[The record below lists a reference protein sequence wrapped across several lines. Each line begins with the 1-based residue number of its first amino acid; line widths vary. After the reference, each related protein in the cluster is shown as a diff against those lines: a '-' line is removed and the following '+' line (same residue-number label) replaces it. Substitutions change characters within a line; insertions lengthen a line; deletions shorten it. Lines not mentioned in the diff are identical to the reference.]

1 MAQGVTSSRA
11 AGEPARPPAENAIR
25 SAIGNCLSSRGC
37 QVAGVVL
44 AFLLVASVHRQ
55 NDGLWFQGDSSRHA
69 MNGLFWWDLL
79 TTLPRDPV
87 EFAVRY
93 YARYPA
99 INPATYPPLFYFVEG
114 LTFAAFGPSPQVA
127 KFIVLLFG
135 VVAGMYT
142 MAWARRWIGPVAG
155 WTGAFL
161 AFVPGIVLWTN
172 SVMLNI
178 PAAALGLA
186 VLYHFRRWSETAGVA
201 QLVLTLVL
209 AAAVVL
215 TYYQGGIVLCICA
228 GWAVPRWR
236 EFRVDRRALWVAA
249 GALCAIAPVAI
260 AIALAPVQTTRHLPT
275 LALLTRSSTWTFYWT
290 TLPDVTGRPALVAGV
305 AGLIAGVFT
314 VRWRTDAAYLAIW
327 ITASI
332 VGLSLLPA
340 KDPRYVLLAAPAFV
354 LAAAIGLAAA
364 VPHLRARHPEWQA
377 AALAAGLAAGFW
389 SAARVQV
396 PQVSGFR
403 EIATYLQEQAP
414 SDAVLYDGPYGGL
427 FVFYVRALDPHF
439 ERRVALG
446 SKLLYQDGPGS
457 TFTPVQRSNV
467 ASTQDVVNLLRT
479 RTGCRWVAIEVTR
492 NPGSVGR
499 RLLRQAVARPEF
511 ELVRSFPITGA
522 GERRVDLYRIVSAVD
537 PVTTVDLGFPSF
549 TNRSFHNVDPITR

>member
-1 MAQGVTSSRA
+1 MRDAIGMCVRSRA
-11 AGEPARPPAENAIR
+11 
-25 SAIGNCLSSRGC
+25 C
-37 QVAGVVL
+37 QVAVVAL
-44 AFLLVASVHRQ
+44 AFLTIAALHRQ
-55 NDGLWFQGDSSRHA
+55 NDGLWFQGDSPRHA

-135 VVAGMYT
+135 VMAGVYT

-155 WTGAFL
+155 WAGPFL
-161 AFVPGIVLWTN
+161 AFMPGIVLWTN

-186 VLYHFRRWSETAGVA
+186 VLYHFRRWSETARVT
-201 QLVLTLVL
+201 QLVLTLL
-209 AAAVVL
+209 FAAAVVL

-228 GWAVPRWR
+228 GWAALRWR
-236 EFRVDRRALWVAA
+236 EFRLNRRALWIAA

-260 AIALAPVQTTRHLPT
+260 AITLAPVQTARHLPT
-275 LALLTRSSTWTFYWT
+275 LALLTKSSTWTFYWT

-305 AGLIAGVFT
+305 AGLIAGFFT
-314 VRWRTDAAYLAIW
+314 ARWRTDAAYLAIW
-327 ITASI
+327 ITALI

-354 LAAAIGLAAA
+354 LAAAIGLAVA
-364 VPHLRARHPEWQA
+364 VPHLGARRPEWQA

-414 SDAVLYDGPYGGL
+414 RDAVLYDGQYDGL
-427 FVFYVRALDPHF
+427 FGFYVRASDPHF

-446 SKLLYQDGPGS
+446 SKLLYQDGPAS
-457 TFTPVQRSNV
+457 TFTPVQKSNV

-479 RTGCRWVAIEVTR
+479 RSGCRWVAIEVTR
-492 NPGSVGR
+492 NPGSIGR
-499 RLLRQAVARPEF
+499 RLLREAVARPEF

-522 GERRVDLYRIVSAVD
+522 GERRVDLYRSVIAVD
-537 PVTTVDLGFPSF
+537 PVAAVDLGFPSF
-549 TNRSFHNVDPITR
+549 TNREFLHIVPITR

>member
-1 MAQGVTSSRA
+1 MRDAIGMCVRSRA
-11 AGEPARPPAENAIR
+11 
-25 SAIGNCLSSRGC
+25 C
-37 QVAGVVL
+37 QVAVVAL
-44 AFLLVASVHRQ
+44 AFLTIAALHRQ
-55 NDGLWFQGDSSRHA
+55 NDGLWFQGDSPRHA

-135 VVAGMYT
+135 VMAGVYT

-155 WTGAFL
+155 WAGPFL
-161 AFVPGIVLWTN
+161 AFMPGIVLWTN

-186 VLYHFRRWSETAGVA
+186 VLYHFRRWSETARVT
-201 QLVLTLVL
+201 QLVLTLL
-209 AAAVVL
+209 FAAAVVL

-228 GWAVPRWR
+228 GWAALRWR
-236 EFRVDRRALWVAA
+236 EFRLNRRALWIAA

-260 AIALAPVQTTRHLPT
+260 AITLAPVQTARHLPT
-275 LALLTRSSTWTFYWT
+275 LALLTKSSTWTFYWT

-305 AGLIAGVFT
+305 AGLIAGFFT
-314 VRWRTDAAYLAIW
+314 ARWRTDAAYLAIW
-327 ITASI
+327 ITALI

-354 LAAAIGLAAA
+354 LAAAIGLAVA
-364 VPHLRARHPEWQA
+364 VPHLGARRPEWQA

-414 SDAVLYDGPYGGL
+414 RDAVLYDGQYDGL
-427 FVFYVRALDPHF
+427 FGFYVRASDPHF

-446 SKLLYQDGPGS
+446 SKLLYQDGPAS
-457 TFTPVQRSNV
+457 TFTPVQKSNV

-479 RTGCRWVAIEVTR
+479 RSGCRWVAIEVTR
-492 NPGSVGR
+492 NPGSIGR
-499 RLLRQAVARPEF
+499 RLLREAVARPEF

-522 GERRVDLYRIVSAVD
+522 GERRVDLYRSVIAVD
-537 PVTTVDLGFPSF
+537 PIAAVDLGFPSF
-549 TNRSFHNVDPITR
+549 TNREFLHIVPITR

>member
-1 MAQGVTSSRA
+1 MTKTRGPAMRDAIGMCVRSRA
-11 AGEPARPPAENAIR
+11 
-25 SAIGNCLSSRGC
+25 C
-37 QVAGVVL
+37 QVAVVAL
-44 AFLLVASVHRQ
+44 AFLTIAALHRQ
-55 NDGLWFQGDSSRHA
+55 NDGLWFQGDSPRHA

-135 VVAGMYT
+135 VMAGVYT

-155 WTGAFL
+155 WAGPFL
-161 AFVPGIVLWTN
+161 AFMPGIVLWTN

-186 VLYHFRRWSETAGVA
+186 VLYHFRRWSETARVT
-201 QLVLTLVL
+201 QLVLTLL
-209 AAAVVL
+209 FAAAVVL

-228 GWAVPRWR
+228 GWAALRWR
-236 EFRVDRRALWVAA
+236 EFRLNRRALWIAA
-249 GALCAIAPVAI
+249 GALCTIAPVAI
-260 AIALAPVQTTRHLPT
+260 AIALAPVQTARHLPT

-305 AGLIAGVFT
+305 AGLIAGFFT
-314 VRWRTDAAYLAIW
+314 ARWRTDAAYLAIW
-327 ITASI
+327 ITALI

-340 KDPRYVLLAAPAFV
+340 KDPRYVLLSAPAFV
-354 LAAAIGLAAA
+354 LAAAIGLAVA
-364 VPHLRARHPEWQA
+364 VPHLGARRPEWQA

-414 SDAVLYDGPYGGL
+414 RDAVLYDGQYDGL
-427 FVFYVRALDPHF
+427 FGFYVRASDPHF

-446 SKLLYQDGPGS
+446 SKLLYQDGPAS
-457 TFTPVQRSNV
+457 TFTPVQKSNV

-479 RTGCRWVAIEVTR
+479 RSGCRWVAIEVTR
-492 NPGSVGR
+492 NPGSIGR
-499 RLLRQAVARPEF
+499 RLLREAVARPEF
-511 ELVRSFPITGA
+511 ELIRSFPITGA
-522 GERRVDLYRIVSAVD
+522 GERRVDLYRSVIAVD
-537 PVTTVDLGFPSF
+537 PVAAVDLGFPSF
-549 TNRSFHNVDPITR
+549 TNREFLHIVPITR

>member
-1 MAQGVTSSRA
+1 
-11 AGEPARPPAENAIR
+11 
-25 SAIGNCLSSRGC
+25 
-37 QVAGVVL
+37 
-44 AFLLVASVHRQ
+44 
-55 NDGLWFQGDSSRHA
+55 

-135 VVAGMYT
+135 VMAGVYT

-155 WTGAFL
+155 WAGPFL
-161 AFVPGIVLWTN
+161 AFMPGIVLWTN

-186 VLYHFRRWSETAGVA
+186 VLYHFRRWSETARVT
-201 QLVLTLVL
+201 QLVLTLL
-209 AAAVVL
+209 FAAAVVL

-228 GWAVPRWR
+228 GWAALRWR
-236 EFRVDRRALWVAA
+236 EFRLNRRALWIAA

-260 AIALAPVQTTRHLPT
+260 AITLAPVQTARHLPT
-275 LALLTRSSTWTFYWT
+275 LALLTKSSTWTFYWT

-305 AGLIAGVFT
+305 AGLIAGFFT
-314 VRWRTDAAYLAIW
+314 ARWRTDAAYLAIW
-327 ITASI
+327 ITALI

-354 LAAAIGLAAA
+354 LAAAIGLAVA
-364 VPHLRARHPEWQA
+364 VPHLGARRPEWQA

-414 SDAVLYDGPYGGL
+414 RDAVLYDGQYDGL
-427 FVFYVRALDPHF
+427 FGFYVRASDPHF

-446 SKLLYQDGPGS
+446 SKLLYQDGPAS
-457 TFTPVQRSNV
+457 TFTPVQKSNV

-479 RTGCRWVAIEVTR
+479 RSGCRWVAIEVTR
-492 NPGSVGR
+492 NPGSIGR
-499 RLLRQAVARPEF
+499 RLLREAVARPEF

-522 GERRVDLYRIVSAVD
+522 GERRVDLYRSVIAVD
-537 PVTTVDLGFPSF
+537 PIAAVDLGFPSF
-549 TNRSFHNVDPITR
+549 TNREFLHIVPITR

>member
-1 MAQGVTSSRA
+1 MRDAIGMCVRSRA
-11 AGEPARPPAENAIR
+11 
-25 SAIGNCLSSRGC
+25 C
-37 QVAGVVL
+37 QVAVVAL
-44 AFLLVASVHRQ
+44 AFLTIAALHRQ
-55 NDGLWFQGDSSRHA
+55 NDGLWFQGDSPRHA

-135 VVAGMYT
+135 VMAGVYT

-155 WTGAFL
+155 WAGPFL
-161 AFVPGIVLWTN
+161 AFMPGIVLWTN

-186 VLYHFRRWSETAGVA
+186 VLYHFRRWSETARVT
-201 QLVLTLVL
+201 QLVLTLL
-209 AAAVVL
+209 FAAAVVL

-228 GWAVPRWR
+228 GWAALRWR
-236 EFRVDRRALWVAA
+236 EFRLNRRALWIAA

-260 AIALAPVQTTRHLPT
+260 AITLAPVQTARHLPT
-275 LALLTRSSTWTFYWT
+275 LALLTRSNTWTFYWT

-305 AGLIAGVFT
+305 AGLIAGFFT
-314 VRWRTDAAYLAIW
+314 ARWRTDAAYLAIW
-327 ITASI
+327 ITALI

-354 LAAAIGLAAA
+354 LAAAIGLAVA
-364 VPHLRARHPEWQA
+364 VPHLGARRPEWQA

-414 SDAVLYDGPYGGL
+414 RDAVLYDGQYDGL
-427 FVFYVRALDPHF
+427 FGFYVRASDPHF

-446 SKLLYQDGPGS
+446 SKLLYQDGPAS
-457 TFTPVQRSNV
+457 TFTPVQKSNV

-479 RTGCRWVAIEVTR
+479 RSGCRWVAIEVTR
-492 NPGSVGR
+492 NPGSIGR
-499 RLLRQAVARPEF
+499 RLLREAVARPEF

-522 GERRVDLYRIVSAVD
+522 GERRVDLYRSVIAVD
-537 PVTTVDLGFPSF
+537 PIAAVDLGFPSF
-549 TNRSFHNVDPITR
+549 TNREFLHIVPITR

>member
-1 MAQGVTSSRA
+1 VTKTPAPAIRDAIGMLVRSRVCQA
-11 AGEPARPPAENAIR
+11 AG
-25 SAIGNCLSSRGC
+25 
-37 QVAGVVL
+37 VAL
-44 AFLLVASVHRQ
+44 AFLVIAALHRQ
-55 NDGLWFQGDSSRHA
+55 NDGLWFQGDSPRHA

-87 EFAVRY
+87 EFAVSY

-99 INPATYPPLFYFVEG
+99 ISPATYPPLFYFVEG

-127 KFIVLLFG
+127 KLIVLLFG
-135 VVAGMYT
+135 VMAGVYT

-155 WTGAFL
+155 WAGPFL
-161 AFVPGIVLWTN
+161 AFVPGIVMWTN

-186 VLYHFRRWSETAGVA
+186 VLYHFRRWSETARVT
-201 QLVLTLVL
+201 QLVLTLAF

-215 TYYQGGIVLCICA
+215 TYYQGGIVLCVCA
-228 GWAVPRWR
+228 GWAVLRWR
-236 EFRVDRRALWVAA
+236 AFRVDRRVLWIAA
-249 GALCAIAPVAI
+249 GAVCAIAPVAI
-260 AIALAPVQTTRHLPT
+260 AMALAPVQTARHLPT
-275 LALLTRSSTWTFYWT
+275 LALLTRSSTWTFYWIA
-290 TLPDVTGRPALVAGV
+290 LPDVTGRPALVAGV
-305 AGLIAGVFT
+305 AGLIAGFFT
-314 VRWRTDAAYLAIW
+314 ARWRTDAAYLAIW
-327 ITASI
+327 ITALI

-340 KDPRYVLLAAPAFV
+340 KDPRYVLLAVPAFI

-364 VPHLRARHPEWQA
+364 VPHLRMRRPEWQA

-403 EIATYLQEQAP
+403 EIATYLREQAP
-414 SDAVLYDGPYGGL
+414 REAVLYDGLYDGL
-427 FVFYVRALDPHF
+427 FGFYVRAFDPDF

-446 SKLLYQDGPGS
+446 NKLLYQDGPAS
-457 TFTPVQRSNV
+457 TFMPVQKSNV

-479 RTGCRWVAIEVTR
+479 RSGCRWVAIEVTR
-492 NPGSVGR
+492 SPGSIGR
-499 RLLRQAVARPEF
+499 RLLREAVARPEF

-522 GERRVDLYRIVSAVD
+522 GERRVDLYRIVGAVD
-537 PVTTVDLGFPSF
+537 PIATVDLGFPSF
-549 TNRSFHNVDPITR
+549 TNRTFSGVVPITR

>member
-1 MAQGVTSSRA
+1 MRDAIGMCVRSRA
-11 AGEPARPPAENAIR
+11 
-25 SAIGNCLSSRGC
+25 C
-37 QVAGVVL
+37 QVAVVAL
-44 AFLLVASVHRQ
+44 AFLTIAALHRQ
-55 NDGLWFQGDSSRHA
+55 NDGLWFQGDSPRHA

-135 VVAGMYT
+135 VMAGVYT

-155 WTGAFL
+155 WAGPFL
-161 AFVPGIVLWTN
+161 AFMPGIVLWTN

-186 VLYHFRRWSETAGVA
+186 VLYHFRRWSETARVT
-201 QLVLTLVL
+201 QLVLTLL
-209 AAAVVL
+209 FAAAVVL

-228 GWAVPRWR
+228 GWAALRWR
-236 EFRVDRRALWVAA
+236 EFRLNRRALWIAA

-260 AIALAPVQTTRHLPT
+260 AITLAPVQTARHLPT

-305 AGLIAGVFT
+305 AGLIAGFFT
-314 VRWRTDAAYLAIW
+314 ARWRTDAAYLAIW
-327 ITASI
+327 ITALI

-354 LAAAIGLAAA
+354 LAAAIGLAVA
-364 VPHLRARHPEWQA
+364 VPHLGARRPEWQA

-414 SDAVLYDGPYGGL
+414 RDAVLYDGQYDGL
-427 FVFYVRALDPHF
+427 FGFYVRASDPHF

-446 SKLLYQDGPGS
+446 SKLLYQDGPAS
-457 TFTPVQRSNV
+457 TFTPVQKSNV

-479 RTGCRWVAIEVTR
+479 RSGCRWVAIEVTR
-492 NPGSVGR
+492 NPGSIGR
-499 RLLRQAVARPEF
+499 RLLREAVARPEF
-511 ELVRSFPITGA
+511 ELIRSFPITGA
-522 GERRVDLYRIVSAVD
+522 GERRVDLYRSVIAVD
-537 PVTTVDLGFPSF
+537 PVAAVDLGFPSF
-549 TNRSFHNVDPITR
+549 TNREFLHIVPITR

>member
-1 MAQGVTSSRA
+1 MKTRVPVIRDAIGMCVRSRA
-11 AGEPARPPAENAIR
+11 
-25 SAIGNCLSSRGC
+25 C
-37 QVAGVVL
+37 QVAGVAL
-44 AFLLVASVHRQ
+44 AFLMVAALHRQ
-55 NDGLWFQGDSSRHA
+55 NDGLWFQGDSPRHA

-114 LTFAAFGPSPQVA
+114 LTFAAVGPSPQVA

-135 VVAGMYT
+135 VMAGMYT

-155 WTGAFL
+155 WAGPFL
-161 AFVPGIVLWTN
+161 AFMPGIVLWTN

-186 VLYHFRRWSETAGVA
+186 VLYHFRRWSETARVT
-201 QLVLTLVL
+201 QLVLTLVF

-228 GWAVPRWR
+228 GWFVLRWR
-236 EFRVDRRALWVAA
+236 EFRVDRKALWVAA

-260 AIALAPVQTTRHLPT
+260 AIALAPVQTARHLPT
-275 LALLTRSSTWTFYWT
+275 LALLTRSSTWTFYWMA
-290 TLPDVTGRPALVAGV
+290 LPDVTGRPALVAGM
-305 AGLIAGVFT
+305 AGLIAGFFT
-314 VRWRTDAAYLAIW
+314 ARWRTDAAYLAIW
-327 ITASI
+327 ITALI

-340 KDPRYVLLAAPAFV
+340 KDSRYVLLAAPAVV

-364 VPHLRARHPEWQA
+364 VPHLRARRPEWQA
-377 AALAAGLAAGFW
+377 ALLAAGLAAGFW
-389 SAARVQV
+389 SAAHVQV

-403 EIATYLQEQAP
+403 EIATYLQAQAP
-414 SDAVLYDGPYGGL
+414 RDAVLYDGQYDGL
-427 FVFYVRALDPHF
+427 FGFYVRAFDPHF

-446 SKLLYQDGPGS
+446 SKLLYQDGPAS
-457 TFTPVQRSNV
+457 TFTPVQKSNV

-479 RTGCRWVAIEVTR
+479 RSGCRWVAIEVTR
-492 NPGSVGR
+492 NQGSIGR
-499 RLLRQAVARPEF
+499 RLLRQAVAGPAF

-522 GERRVDLYRIVSAVD
+522 GQRRVDLYRIVGAVD
-537 PVTTVDLGFPSF
+537 PVTAVDLSFPSY
-549 TNRSFHNVDPITR
+549 TNRTFSDVVPITR

>member
-1 MAQGVTSSRA
+1 MRDAIGMCVRSRA
-11 AGEPARPPAENAIR
+11 
-25 SAIGNCLSSRGC
+25 C
-37 QVAGVVL
+37 QVAVVAL
-44 AFLLVASVHRQ
+44 AFLTIAALHRQ
-55 NDGLWFQGDSSRHA
+55 NDGLWFQGDSPRHA

-135 VVAGMYT
+135 VMAGVYT

-155 WTGAFL
+155 WAGPFL
-161 AFVPGIVLWTN
+161 AFMPGIVLWTN

-186 VLYHFRRWSETAGVA
+186 VLYHFRRWSETARVT
-201 QLVLTLVL
+201 QLVLTLL
-209 AAAVVL
+209 FAAAVVL

-228 GWAVPRWR
+228 GWAALRWR
-236 EFRVDRRALWVAA
+236 EFRLNRRALWIAA

-260 AIALAPVQTTRHLPT
+260 AITLAPVQTARHLPT
-275 LALLTRSSTWTFYWT
+275 LALLTRSNTWTFYWT

-305 AGLIAGVFT
+305 AGLIAGFFT
-314 VRWRTDAAYLAIW
+314 ARWRTDAAYLAIW
-327 ITASI
+327 ITALI

-354 LAAAIGLAAA
+354 LAAAIGLAVA
-364 VPHLRARHPEWQA
+364 VPHLGARRPEWQA

-414 SDAVLYDGPYGGL
+414 RDAVLYDGQYDGL
-427 FVFYVRALDPHF
+427 FGFYVRASDPHF

-446 SKLLYQDGPGS
+446 SKLLYQDGPAS
-457 TFTPVQRSNV
+457 TFTPVQKSNV

-479 RTGCRWVAIEVTR
+479 RSGCRWVAIEVTR
-492 NPGSVGR
+492 NPGSIGR
-499 RLLRQAVARPEF
+499 RLLREAVARPEF

-522 GERRVDLYRIVSAVD
+522 GERRVDLYRSVIAVD
-537 PVTTVDLGFPSF
+537 PVAAVDLGFPSF
-549 TNRSFHNVDPITR
+549 TNREFLHIVPITR

>member
-1 MAQGVTSSRA
+1 MRDAIGMCVRSRA
-11 AGEPARPPAENAIR
+11 
-25 SAIGNCLSSRGC
+25 C
-37 QVAGVVL
+37 QVAVVAL
-44 AFLLVASVHRQ
+44 AFLTIAALHRQ
-55 NDGLWFQGDSSRHA
+55 NDGLWFQGDSPRHA

-135 VVAGMYT
+135 VMAGVYT

-155 WTGAFL
+155 WAGPFL
-161 AFVPGIVLWTN
+161 AFMPGIVLWTN

-186 VLYHFRRWSETAGVA
+186 VLYHFRRWSETARVT
-201 QLVLTLVL
+201 QLVLTLL
-209 AAAVVL
+209 FAAAVVL

-228 GWAVPRWR
+228 GWAALRWR
-236 EFRVDRRALWVAA
+236 EFRLNRRALWIAA

-260 AIALAPVQTTRHLPT
+260 AIALAPVQTARHLPT

-305 AGLIAGVFT
+305 AGLIAGSFT
-314 VRWRTDAAYLAIW
+314 ARWRTDAAYLAIW
-327 ITASI
+327 ITALI

-340 KDPRYVLLAAPAFV
+340 KDPRYVLLSAPAFV
-354 LAAAIGLAAA
+354 LAAAIGLAVA
-364 VPHLRARHPEWQA
+364 VPHLGARRPEWQA

-414 SDAVLYDGPYGGL
+414 RDAVLYDGPYDGL
-427 FVFYVRALDPHF
+427 FGFYVRASDPHF

-446 SKLLYQDGPGS
+446 SKLLYQDGPAS
-457 TFTPVQRSNV
+457 TFTPVQKSNV

-479 RTGCRWVAIEVTR
+479 RSGCRWVAIEVTR
-492 NPGSVGR
+492 NPGSIGR
-499 RLLRQAVARPEF
+499 RLLREAVARPEF
-511 ELVRSFPITGA
+511 ELIRSFPITGA
-522 GERRVDLYRIVSAVD
+522 GERRVDLYRSVIAVD
-537 PVTTVDLGFPSF
+537 PVAAVDLGFPSF
-549 TNRSFHNVDPITR
+549 TNREFLHIVPITR

>member
-1 MAQGVTSSRA
+1 MRDGIGMCVRSRA
-11 AGEPARPPAENAIR
+11 
-25 SAIGNCLSSRGC
+25 C
-37 QVAGVVL
+37 QVAVVAL
-44 AFLLVASVHRQ
+44 AFLTIAALHRQ
-55 NDGLWFQGDSSRHA
+55 NDGLWFQGDSPRHA

-135 VVAGMYT
+135 VMAGVYT

-155 WTGAFL
+155 WAGPFL
-161 AFVPGIVLWTN
+161 AFMPGIVLWTN

-186 VLYHFRRWSETAGVA
+186 VLYHFRRWSETARVT
-201 QLVLTLVL
+201 QLVLTLL
-209 AAAVVL
+209 FAAAVVL

-228 GWAVPRWR
+228 GWAALRWR
-236 EFRVDRRALWVAA
+236 EFRLNRRALWIAA

-260 AIALAPVQTTRHLPT
+260 AITLAPVQTARHLPT
-275 LALLTRSSTWTFYWT
+275 LALLTRSNTWTFYWT

-305 AGLIAGVFT
+305 AGLIAGFFT
-314 VRWRTDAAYLAIW
+314 ARWRSDAAYLAIW
-327 ITASI
+327 ITALI

-354 LAAAIGLAAA
+354 LAAAIGLAVA
-364 VPHLRARHPEWQA
+364 VPHLAARRPEWQA

-414 SDAVLYDGPYGGL
+414 RDAVLYDGQYDGL
-427 FVFYVRALDPHF
+427 FGFYVRASDPHF

-446 SKLLYQDGPGS
+446 SKLLYQDGPAS
-457 TFTPVQRSNV
+457 TFTPVQKSNV

-479 RTGCRWVAIEVTR
+479 RSGCRWVAIEVTR
-492 NPGSVGR
+492 NPGSIGR
-499 RLLRQAVARPEF
+499 RLLREAVARPEF

-522 GERRVDLYRIVSAVD
+522 GERRVDLYRSVIAVD
-537 PVTTVDLGFPSF
+537 PVAAVDLGFPSF
-549 TNRSFHNVDPITR
+549 TNREFLHIVPITR

>member
-1 MAQGVTSSRA
+1 MRDAIGMCVRSRA
-11 AGEPARPPAENAIR
+11 
-25 SAIGNCLSSRGC
+25 C
-37 QVAGVVL
+37 QVAVVAL
-44 AFLLVASVHRQ
+44 AFLTIAALHRQ
-55 NDGLWFQGDSSRHA
+55 NDGLWFQGDSPRHA

-127 KFIVLLFG
+127 KFVVLLFG
-135 VVAGMYT
+135 VMAGVYT

-155 WTGAFL
+155 WAGPFL
-161 AFVPGIVLWTN
+161 AFMPGIVLWTN

-186 VLYHFRRWSETAGVA
+186 VLYHFRRWSETARVT
-201 QLVLTLVL
+201 QLVLTLL
-209 AAAVVL
+209 FAAAVVL

-228 GWAVPRWR
+228 GWAALRWR
-236 EFRVDRRALWVAA
+236 EFRLNRRALWIAA
-249 GALCAIAPVAI
+249 GALCTIAPVAI
-260 AIALAPVQTTRHLPT
+260 AIALAPVQTARHLPT

-305 AGLIAGVFT
+305 AGLIAGSFT
-314 VRWRTDAAYLAIW
+314 ARWRTDAAYLAIW
-327 ITASI
+327 ITALI

-340 KDPRYVLLAAPAFV
+340 KDPRYVLLSAPAFV
-354 LAAAIGLAAA
+354 LAAAIGLAVA
-364 VPHLRARHPEWQA
+364 VPHLGARRPEWQA

-414 SDAVLYDGPYGGL
+414 RDAVLYDGPYDGL
-427 FVFYVRALDPHF
+427 FGFYVRASDPHF

-446 SKLLYQDGPGS
+446 SKLLYQDGPAS
-457 TFTPVQRSNV
+457 TFTPVQKSNV

-479 RTGCRWVAIEVTR
+479 RSGCRWVAIEVTR
-492 NPGSVGR
+492 NPGSIGR
-499 RLLRQAVARPEF
+499 RLLREAVARPEF
-511 ELVRSFPITGA
+511 ELIRSFPITGA
-522 GERRVDLYRIVSAVD
+522 GERRVDLYRSVIAVD
-537 PVTTVDLGFPSF
+537 PVAAVDLGFPSF
-549 TNRSFHNVDPITR
+549 TNREFLHIVPITR

>member
-1 MAQGVTSSRA
+1 MRDAIGMCVRSRA
-11 AGEPARPPAENAIR
+11 
-25 SAIGNCLSSRGC
+25 C
-37 QVAGVVL
+37 QVAVVAL
-44 AFLLVASVHRQ
+44 AFLTIAALHRQ
-55 NDGLWFQGDSSRHA
+55 NDGLWFQGDSPRHA

-79 TTLPRDPV
+79 TTLPRDPL

-135 VVAGMYT
+135 VMAGVYT

-155 WTGAFL
+155 WAGPFL
-161 AFVPGIVLWTN
+161 AFMPGIVLWTN

-186 VLYHFRRWSETAGVA
+186 VLYHFRRWSETARVT
-201 QLVLTLVL
+201 QLVLTLL
-209 AAAVVL
+209 FAAAVVL

-228 GWAVPRWR
+228 GWAALRWR
-236 EFRVDRRALWVAA
+236 EFRLNRRALWIAA

-260 AIALAPVQTTRHLPT
+260 AIALAPVQTARHLPT

-305 AGLIAGVFT
+305 AGLIAGSFT
-314 VRWRTDAAYLAIW
+314 ARWRTDAAYLAIW
-327 ITASI
+327 ITALI

-354 LAAAIGLAAA
+354 LAAAIGLAVA
-364 VPHLRARHPEWQA
+364 VPHLGARRPEWQA

-414 SDAVLYDGPYGGL
+414 RDAVLYDGPYDGL
-427 FVFYVRALDPHF
+427 FGFYVRASDPHF

-446 SKLLYQDGPGS
+446 SKLLYQDGPAS
-457 TFTPVQRSNV
+457 TFTPVQKSNV

-479 RTGCRWVAIEVTR
+479 RSGCRWVAIEVTR
-492 NPGSVGR
+492 NPGSIGR
-499 RLLRQAVARPEF
+499 RLLREAVARPEF
-511 ELVRSFPITGA
+511 ELIRSFPITGA
-522 GERRVDLYRIVSAVD
+522 GERRVDLYRSVIAVD
-537 PVTTVDLGFPSF
+537 PVAAVDLGFPSF
-549 TNRSFHNVDPITR
+549 TNREFLHIVPITR

>member
-1 MAQGVTSSRA
+1 MRDAIGMCVRSRA
-11 AGEPARPPAENAIR
+11 
-25 SAIGNCLSSRGC
+25 C
-37 QVAGVVL
+37 QVAVVAL
-44 AFLLVASVHRQ
+44 AFLTIAALHRQ
-55 NDGLWFQGDSSRHA
+55 NDGLWFQGDSPRHA

-135 VVAGMYT
+135 VMAGVYT

-155 WTGAFL
+155 WAGPFL
-161 AFVPGIVLWTN
+161 AFMPGIVLWTN

-186 VLYHFRRWSETAGVA
+186 VLYHFRRWSETARVT
-201 QLVLTLVL
+201 QLVLTLL
-209 AAAVVL
+209 FAAAVVL

-228 GWAVPRWR
+228 GWAALRWR
-236 EFRVDRRALWVAA
+236 EFRLNRRALWIAA

-260 AIALAPVQTTRHLPT
+260 AITLAPVQTARHLPT
-275 LALLTRSSTWTFYWT
+275 LALLTKSSTWTFYWT

-305 AGLIAGVFT
+305 AGLIAGFFT
-314 VRWRTDAAYLAIW
+314 ARWRTDAAYLAIW
-327 ITASI
+327 ITALI

-354 LAAAIGLAAA
+354 LAAAIGLAVA
-364 VPHLRARHPEWQA
+364 VPHLGARRPEWQA

-414 SDAVLYDGPYGGL
+414 RDAVLYDGQYDGL
-427 FVFYVRALDPHF
+427 FGFYVRASDPHF

-446 SKLLYQDGPGS
+446 SKLLYQDGPAS
-457 TFTPVQRSNV
+457 TFTPVQKSNV

-479 RTGCRWVAIEVTR
+479 RSGCRWVAIEVTR
-492 NPGSVGR
+492 NPGSIGR
-499 RLLRQAVARPEF
+499 RLLREAVARPEF
-511 ELVRSFPITGA
+511 ELIRSFPITGA
-522 GERRVDLYRIVSAVD
+522 GERRVDLYRSVIAVD
-537 PVTTVDLGFPSF
+537 PVAAVDLGFPSF
-549 TNRSFHNVDPITR
+549 TNREFLHIVPITR

>member
-1 MAQGVTSSRA
+1 MRDAIGMCVRSRA
-11 AGEPARPPAENAIR
+11 
-25 SAIGNCLSSRGC
+25 C
-37 QVAGVVL
+37 QVAVVAL
-44 AFLLVASVHRQ
+44 AFLTIAALHRQ
-55 NDGLWFQGDSSRHA
+55 NDGLWFQGDSPRHA

-135 VVAGMYT
+135 VMAGVYT

-155 WTGAFL
+155 WAGPFL
-161 AFVPGIVLWTN
+161 AFMPGIVLWTN

-178 PAAALGLA
+178 PAAALGVA
-186 VLYHFRRWSETAGVA
+186 VLYHFRRWSETARVT
-201 QLVLTLVL
+201 QLVLTLL
-209 AAAVVL
+209 FAAAVVL

-228 GWAVPRWR
+228 GWAALRWR
-236 EFRVDRRALWVAA
+236 EFRLNRRALWIAA

-260 AIALAPVQTTRHLPT
+260 AIALAPVQTARHLPT

-305 AGLIAGVFT
+305 AGLIAGSFT
-314 VRWRTDAAYLAIW
+314 ARWRTDAAYLAIW
-327 ITASI
+327 ITALI

-340 KDPRYVLLAAPAFV
+340 KDPRYVLLSAPAFV
-354 LAAAIGLAAA
+354 LAAAIGLAVA
-364 VPHLRARHPEWQA
+364 VPHLGARRPEWQA

-414 SDAVLYDGPYGGL
+414 RDAVLYDGPYDGL
-427 FVFYVRALDPHF
+427 FGFYVRASDPHF

-446 SKLLYQDGPGS
+446 SKLLYQDGPAS
-457 TFTPVQRSNV
+457 TFTPVQKSNV

-479 RTGCRWVAIEVTR
+479 RSGCRWVAIEVTR
-492 NPGSVGR
+492 NPGSIGR
-499 RLLRQAVARPEF
+499 RLLREAVARPEF
-511 ELVRSFPITGA
+511 ELIRSFPITGA
-522 GERRVDLYRIVSAVD
+522 GERRVDLYRSVIAVD
-537 PVTTVDLGFPSF
+537 PVAAVDLGFPSF
-549 TNRSFHNVDPITR
+549 TNREFLHIVPITR

>member
-1 MAQGVTSSRA
+1 MRDAIGMCVRSRA
-11 AGEPARPPAENAIR
+11 
-25 SAIGNCLSSRGC
+25 C
-37 QVAGVVL
+37 QVAVVAL
-44 AFLLVASVHRQ
+44 AFLTIAALHRQ
-55 NDGLWFQGDSSRHA
+55 NDGLWFQGDSPRHA

-114 LTFAAFGPSPQVA
+114 LTFAAFGPSPLVA

-135 VVAGMYT
+135 VMAGVYT

-155 WTGAFL
+155 WAGPFL
-161 AFVPGIVLWTN
+161 AFMPGIVLWTN

-186 VLYHFRRWSETAGVA
+186 VLYHFRRWSETARVT
-201 QLVLTLVL
+201 QLVLTLL
-209 AAAVVL
+209 FAAAVVL

-228 GWAVPRWR
+228 GWAALRWR
-236 EFRVDRRALWVAA
+236 EFRLNRRALWIAA
-249 GALCAIAPVAI
+249 GALCTIAPVAI
-260 AIALAPVQTTRHLPT
+260 AIALAPVQTARHLPT

-305 AGLIAGVFT
+305 AGLIAGFFT
-314 VRWRTDAAYLAIW
+314 ARWRTDAAYLAIW
-327 ITASI
+327 ITALI

-340 KDPRYVLLAAPAFV
+340 KDPRYVLLSAPAFV
-354 LAAAIGLAAA
+354 LAAAIGLAVA
-364 VPHLRARHPEWQA
+364 VPHLGARRPEWQA

-414 SDAVLYDGPYGGL
+414 RDAVLYDGPYDGL
-427 FVFYVRALDPHF
+427 FGFYVRASDPHF

-446 SKLLYQDGPGS
+446 SKLLYQDGPAS
-457 TFTPVQRSNV
+457 TFTPVQKSNV

-479 RTGCRWVAIEVTR
+479 RSGCRWVAIEVTR
-492 NPGSVGR
+492 NPGSIGR
-499 RLLRQAVARPEF
+499 RLLREAVARPEF
-511 ELVRSFPITGA
+511 ELIRSFPITGA
-522 GERRVDLYRIVSAVD
+522 GERRVDLYRSVIAVD
-537 PVTTVDLGFPSF
+537 PVAAVDLGFPSF
-549 TNRSFHNVDPITR
+549 TNREFLHIVPITR

>member
-1 MAQGVTSSRA
+1 MRDAIGMCVRSRA
-11 AGEPARPPAENAIR
+11 
-25 SAIGNCLSSRGC
+25 C
-37 QVAGVVL
+37 QVAVVAL
-44 AFLLVASVHRQ
+44 AFLTIAALHRQ
-55 NDGLWFQGDSSRHA
+55 NDGLWFQGDSPRHA

-135 VVAGMYT
+135 VMAGVYT

-155 WTGAFL
+155 WAGPFL
-161 AFVPGIVLWTN
+161 AFMPGIVLWTN

-186 VLYHFRRWSETAGVA
+186 VLYHFRRWSETARVT
-201 QLVLTLVL
+201 QLVLTLL
-209 AAAVVL
+209 FAAAVVL

-228 GWAVPRWR
+228 GWAALRWR
-236 EFRVDRRALWVAA
+236 EFRLNRRALWIAA

-260 AIALAPVQTTRHLPT
+260 AITLAPVQTARHLPT
-275 LALLTRSSTWTFYWT
+275 LALLTKSSTWTFYWT

-305 AGLIAGVFT
+305 AGLIAGFFT
-314 VRWRTDAAYLAIW
+314 ARWRTDAAYLAIW
-327 ITASI
+327 ITALI
-332 VGLSLLPA
+332 VGLSLRPA

-354 LAAAIGLAAA
+354 LAAAIGLAVA
-364 VPHLRARHPEWQA
+364 VPHLGARRPEWQA

-414 SDAVLYDGPYGGL
+414 RDAVLYDGQYDGL
-427 FVFYVRALDPHF
+427 FGFYVRASDPHF

-446 SKLLYQDGPGS
+446 SKLLYQDGPAS
-457 TFTPVQRSNV
+457 TFTPVQKSNV

-479 RTGCRWVAIEVTR
+479 RSGCRWVAIEVTR
-492 NPGSVGR
+492 NPGSIGR
-499 RLLRQAVARPEF
+499 RLLREAVARPEF

-522 GERRVDLYRIVSAVD
+522 GERRVDLYRSVIAVD
-537 PVTTVDLGFPSF
+537 PVAAVDLGFPSF
-549 TNRSFHNVDPITR
+549 TNREFLHIVPITR

>member
-1 MAQGVTSSRA
+1 MRDAIGMCVRSRA
-11 AGEPARPPAENAIR
+11 
-25 SAIGNCLSSRGC
+25 C
-37 QVAGVVL
+37 QVAVVAL
-44 AFLLVASVHRQ
+44 AFLTIAALHRQ
-55 NDGLWFQGDSSRHA
+55 NDGLWFQGDSPRHA

-135 VVAGMYT
+135 VMAGVYT

-155 WTGAFL
+155 WAGPFL
-161 AFVPGIVLWTN
+161 AFMPGIVLWTN

-186 VLYHFRRWSETAGVA
+186 VLYHFRRWSETARVT
-201 QLVLTLVL
+201 QLVLTLL
-209 AAAVVL
+209 FAAAVVL

-228 GWAVPRWR
+228 GWAALRWR
-236 EFRVDRRALWVAA
+236 EFRLNRRALWIAA

-260 AIALAPVQTTRHLPT
+260 AITLAPVQTARHLPT

-305 AGLIAGVFT
+305 AGLIAGFFT
-314 VRWRTDAAYLAIW
+314 ARWRTDAAYLAIW
-327 ITASI
+327 ITALI

-354 LAAAIGLAAA
+354 LAAAIGLAVA
-364 VPHLRARHPEWQA
+364 VPHLGARRPEWQA

-414 SDAVLYDGPYGGL
+414 RDAVLYDGQYDGL
-427 FVFYVRALDPHF
+427 FGFYVRASDPHF

-446 SKLLYQDGPGS
+446 SKLLYQDGPAS
-457 TFTPVQRSNV
+457 TFTPVQKSNV

-479 RTGCRWVAIEVTR
+479 RSGCRWVAIEVTR
-492 NPGSVGR
+492 NPGSIGR
-499 RLLRQAVARPEF
+499 RLLREAVARPEF

-522 GERRVDLYRIVSAVD
+522 GERRVDLYRSVIAVD
-537 PVTTVDLGFPSF
+537 PVAAVDLGFPSF
-549 TNRSFHNVDPITR
+549 TNREFLHIVPITR

>member
-1 MAQGVTSSRA
+1 MTKTRGPAMRDAIGMCVRSRA
-11 AGEPARPPAENAIR
+11 
-25 SAIGNCLSSRGC
+25 C
-37 QVAGVVL
+37 QVAVVAL
-44 AFLLVASVHRQ
+44 AFLTIAALHRQ
-55 NDGLWFQGDSSRHA
+55 NDGLWFQGDSPRHA

-135 VVAGMYT
+135 VMAGVYT

-155 WTGAFL
+155 WAGPFL
-161 AFVPGIVLWTN
+161 AFMPGIVLWTN

-178 PAAALGLA
+178 PAAALGVA
-186 VLYHFRRWSETAGVA
+186 VLYHFRRWSETARVT
-201 QLVLTLVL
+201 QLVLTLL
-209 AAAVVL
+209 FAAAVVL

-228 GWAVPRWR
+228 GWAALRWR
-236 EFRVDRRALWVAA
+236 EFRLNRRALWIAA
-249 GALCAIAPVAI
+249 GALCTIAPVAI
-260 AIALAPVQTTRHLPT
+260 AIALAPVQTARHLPT

-305 AGLIAGVFT
+305 AGLIAGSFT
-314 VRWRTDAAYLAIW
+314 ARWRTDAAYLAIW
-327 ITASI
+327 ITALI

-354 LAAAIGLAAA
+354 LAAAIGLAVA
-364 VPHLRARHPEWQA
+364 VPHLGARRPEWQA

-414 SDAVLYDGPYGGL
+414 RDAVLYDGPYDGL
-427 FVFYVRALDPHF
+427 FGFYVRASDPHF

-446 SKLLYQDGPGS
+446 SKLLYQDGPAS
-457 TFTPVQRSNV
+457 TFTPVQKSNV

-479 RTGCRWVAIEVTR
+479 RSGCRWVAIEVTR
-492 NPGSVGR
+492 NPGSIGR
-499 RLLRQAVARPEF
+499 RLLREAVARPEF
-511 ELVRSFPITGA
+511 ELIRSFPITGA
-522 GERRVDLYRIVSAVD
+522 GERRVDLYRSVIAVD
-537 PVTTVDLGFPSF
+537 PVAAVDLGFPSF
-549 TNRSFHNVDPITR
+549 TNREFLHIVPITR

>member
-1 MAQGVTSSRA
+1 MRDAIGMCVRSRA
-11 AGEPARPPAENAIR
+11 
-25 SAIGNCLSSRGC
+25 C
-37 QVAGVVL
+37 QVAVVAL
-44 AFLLVASVHRQ
+44 AFLTIAALHRQ
-55 NDGLWFQGDSSRHA
+55 NDGLWFQGDSPRHA

-127 KFIVLLFG
+127 KFVVLLFG
-135 VVAGMYT
+135 VMAGVYT

-155 WTGAFL
+155 WAGPFL
-161 AFVPGIVLWTN
+161 AFMPGIVLWTN

-186 VLYHFRRWSETAGVA
+186 VLYHFRRWSETARVT
-201 QLVLTLVL
+201 QLVLTLL
-209 AAAVVL
+209 FAAAVVL

-228 GWAVPRWR
+228 GWAALRWR
-236 EFRVDRRALWVAA
+236 EFRLNRRALWIAA

-260 AIALAPVQTTRHLPT
+260 AITLAPVQTARHLPT
-275 LALLTRSSTWTFYWT
+275 LALLTRSNTWTFYWT

-305 AGLIAGVFT
+305 AGLIAGSFT
-314 VRWRTDAAYLAIW
+314 ARWRTDAAYLAIW
-327 ITASI
+327 ITALI

-354 LAAAIGLAAA
+354 LAAAIGLAVA
-364 VPHLRARHPEWQA
+364 VPHLAARRPEWQA

-414 SDAVLYDGPYGGL
+414 RDAVLYDGQYDGL
-427 FVFYVRALDPHF
+427 FGFYVRASDPHF

-446 SKLLYQDGPGS
+446 SKLLYQDGPAS
-457 TFTPVQRSNV
+457 TFTPVQKSNV

-479 RTGCRWVAIEVTR
+479 RSGCRWVAIEVTR
-492 NPGSVGR
+492 NPGSIGR
-499 RLLRQAVARPEF
+499 RLLREAVARPEF

-522 GERRVDLYRIVSAVD
+522 GERRVDLYRSVIAVD
-537 PVTTVDLGFPSF
+537 PVAAVDLGFPSF
-549 TNRSFHNVDPITR
+549 TNREFLHIVPITR

>member
-1 MAQGVTSSRA
+1 MRDAIGMCVRSRA
-11 AGEPARPPAENAIR
+11 
-25 SAIGNCLSSRGC
+25 C
-37 QVAGVVL
+37 QVAVVAL
-44 AFLLVASVHRQ
+44 AFLTIAALHRQ
-55 NDGLWFQGDSSRHA
+55 NDGLWFQGDSPRHA

-135 VVAGMYT
+135 VMAGVYT

-155 WTGAFL
+155 WAGPFL
-161 AFVPGIVLWTN
+161 AFMPGIVLWTN

-186 VLYHFRRWSETAGVA
+186 VLYHFRRWSETARVT
-201 QLVLTLVL
+201 QLVLTLL
-209 AAAVVL
+209 FAAAVVL

-228 GWAVPRWR
+228 GWAALRWR
-236 EFRVDRRALWVAA
+236 EFRLNRRALWIAA

-260 AIALAPVQTTRHLPT
+260 AITLAPVQTARHLPT
-275 LALLTRSSTWTFYWT
+275 LALLTKSSTWTFYWT

-305 AGLIAGVFT
+305 AGLIAGSFT
-314 VRWRTDAAYLAIW
+314 ARWRTDAAYLAIW
-327 ITASI
+327 ITALI

-354 LAAAIGLAAA
+354 LAAAIGLAVA
-364 VPHLRARHPEWQA
+364 VPHLGARRPEWQA

-414 SDAVLYDGPYGGL
+414 RDAVLYDGQYDGL
-427 FVFYVRALDPHF
+427 FGFYVRASDPHF

-446 SKLLYQDGPGS
+446 SKLLYQDGPAS
-457 TFTPVQRSNV
+457 TFTPVQKSNV

-479 RTGCRWVAIEVTR
+479 RSGCRWVAIEVTR
-492 NPGSVGR
+492 NPGSIGR
-499 RLLRQAVARPEF
+499 RLLREAVARPEF

-522 GERRVDLYRIVSAVD
+522 GERRVDLYRSVIAVD
-537 PVTTVDLGFPSF
+537 PIAAVDLGFPSF
-549 TNRSFHNVDPITR
+549 TNREFLHIVPITR

>member
-1 MAQGVTSSRA
+1 MRDAIGMCVRSRA
-11 AGEPARPPAENAIR
+11 
-25 SAIGNCLSSRGC
+25 C
-37 QVAGVVL
+37 QVAVVAL
-44 AFLLVASVHRQ
+44 AFLTIAALHRQ
-55 NDGLWFQGDSSRHA
+55 NDGLWFQGDSPRHA

-135 VVAGMYT
+135 VMAGVYT

-155 WTGAFL
+155 WAGPFL
-161 AFVPGIVLWTN
+161 AFMPGIVLWTN

-186 VLYHFRRWSETAGVA
+186 VLYHFRRWSETARVT
-201 QLVLTLVL
+201 QLVLTLL
-209 AAAVVL
+209 FAAAVVL

-228 GWAVPRWR
+228 GWAALRWR
-236 EFRVDRRALWVAA
+236 EFRLNRRALWIAA

-260 AIALAPVQTTRHLPT
+260 AITLAPVQTARHLPT
-275 LALLTRSSTWTFYWT
+275 LALLTRSNTWTFYWT

-305 AGLIAGVFT
+305 AGLIAGFFT
-314 VRWRTDAAYLAIW
+314 ARWRTDAAYLAIW
-327 ITASI
+327 ITALI

-340 KDPRYVLLAAPAFV
+340 KDPRYVLLSAPAFV
-354 LAAAIGLAAA
+354 LAAAIGLAVA
-364 VPHLRARHPEWQA
+364 VPHLGARRPEWQA

-414 SDAVLYDGPYGGL
+414 RDAVLYDGPYDGL
-427 FVFYVRALDPHF
+427 FGFYVRASDPHF

-446 SKLLYQDGPGS
+446 SKLLYQDGPAS
-457 TFTPVQRSNV
+457 TFTPVQKSNV

-479 RTGCRWVAIEVTR
+479 RSGCRWVAIEVTR
-492 NPGSVGR
+492 NPGSIGR
-499 RLLRQAVARPEF
+499 RLLREAVARPEF
-511 ELVRSFPITGA
+511 ELIRSFPITGA
-522 GERRVDLYRIVSAVD
+522 GERRVDLYRSVIAVD
-537 PVTTVDLGFPSF
+537 PIAAVDLGFPSF
-549 TNRSFHNVDPITR
+549 TNREFLHIVPITR

>member
-1 MAQGVTSSRA
+1 MKTWVPVIRDAIGMCVRSRA
-11 AGEPARPPAENAIR
+11 
-25 SAIGNCLSSRGC
+25 C
-37 QVAGVVL
+37 QVAGVAL
-44 AFLLVASVHRQ
+44 AFLMVAALHRQ
-55 NDGLWFQGDSSRHA
+55 NDGLWFQGDSPRHA

-99 INPATYPPLFYFVEG
+99 INPDTYPPLFYFVEG
-114 LTFAAFGPSPQVA
+114 LTFAAVGPSPQVA

-135 VVAGMYT
+135 VMAGMYT

-155 WTGAFL
+155 WAGPFL
-161 AFVPGIVLWTN
+161 AFMPGIVLWTN

-186 VLYHFRRWSETAGVA
+186 VLYHFRRWSETARVT
-201 QLVLTLVL
+201 QLVLTLVF

-215 TYYQGGIVLCICA
+215 TYYQGGIVLCVCA
-228 GWAVPRWR
+228 GWFVLRWQ
-236 EFRVDRRALWVAA
+236 EFRVDRKALWVAA

-260 AIALAPVQTTRHLPT
+260 AIALAPVQTARHLPT
-275 LALLTRSSTWTFYWT
+275 LALLTRSSTWTFYWMA
-290 TLPDVTGRPALVAGV
+290 LPDVTGRPALVAGM
-305 AGLIAGVFT
+305 AGLIAGFFT
-314 VRWRTDAAYLAIW
+314 ARWRTDAASLAIW
-327 ITASI
+327 IAALI
-332 VGLSLLPA
+332 VGLSVLPA
-340 KDPRYVLLAAPAFV
+340 KDPRYVLLAAPAVV

-364 VPHLRARHPEWQA
+364 VPHLRARRPEWQA
-377 AALAAGLAAGFW
+377 ALLAAGLAAGFW

-403 EIATYLQEQAP
+403 EIATYLQAQAP
-414 SDAVLYDGPYGGL
+414 RDAVLYDGQYDGL
-427 FVFYVRALDPHF
+427 FGFYVRAFDPHF

-446 SKLLYQDGPGS
+446 SKLLYQDGPAS
-457 TFTPVQRSNV
+457 TFTPVQKSNV

-479 RTGCRWVAIEVTR
+479 RSGCRWVAIEVTR
-492 NPGSVGR
+492 NPGSIGR

-511 ELVRSFPITGA
+511 ELVHSFPIAGA

-549 TNRSFHNVDPITR
+549 TDRTFSDVVPITR

>member
-1 MAQGVTSSRA
+1 MRDAIGMCVRSRA
-11 AGEPARPPAENAIR
+11 
-25 SAIGNCLSSRGC
+25 C
-37 QVAGVVL
+37 QVAVVAL
-44 AFLLVASVHRQ
+44 AFLTIAALHRQ
-55 NDGLWFQGDSSRHA
+55 NDGLWFQGDSPRHA

-135 VVAGMYT
+135 VMAGVYT

-155 WTGAFL
+155 WAGPFL
-161 AFVPGIVLWTN
+161 AFMPGIVLWTN

-186 VLYHFRRWSETAGVA
+186 VLYHFRRWSETARVT
-201 QLVLTLVL
+201 QLVLTLL
-209 AAAVVL
+209 FAAAVVL

-228 GWAVPRWR
+228 GWAALRWR
-236 EFRVDRRALWVAA
+236 EFRLNRRALWIAA

-260 AIALAPVQTTRHLPT
+260 AITLAPVQTARHLPT
-275 LALLTRSSTWTFYWT
+275 LALLTKSSTWTFYWT

-305 AGLIAGVFT
+305 AGLIAGFFT
-314 VRWRTDAAYLAIW
+314 ARWRTDAAYLAIW
-327 ITASI
+327 ITALI

-340 KDPRYVLLAAPAFV
+340 KDPRYVLLSAPAFV
-354 LAAAIGLAAA
+354 LAAAIGLAVA
-364 VPHLRARHPEWQA
+364 VPHLGARRPEWQA

-414 SDAVLYDGPYGGL
+414 RDAVLYDGQYDGL
-427 FVFYVRALDPHF
+427 FGFYVRASDPHF

-446 SKLLYQDGPGS
+446 SKLLYQDGPAS
-457 TFTPVQRSNV
+457 TFTPVQKSNV

-479 RTGCRWVAIEVTR
+479 RSGCRWVAIEVTR
-492 NPGSVGR
+492 NPGSIGR
-499 RLLRQAVARPEF
+499 RLLREAVARPEF
-511 ELVRSFPITGA
+511 ELIRSFPITGA
-522 GERRVDLYRIVSAVD
+522 GERRVDLYRSVIAVD
-537 PVTTVDLGFPSF
+537 PIAAVDLGFPSF
-549 TNRSFHNVDPITR
+549 TNREFLHIVPITR

>member
-1 MAQGVTSSRA
+1 MRDAIGMCVRSRA
-11 AGEPARPPAENAIR
+11 
-25 SAIGNCLSSRGC
+25 C
-37 QVAGVVL
+37 QVAVVAL
-44 AFLLVASVHRQ
+44 AFLTIAALHRQ
-55 NDGLWFQGDSSRHA
+55 NDGLWFQGDSPRHA

-135 VVAGMYT
+135 VMAGVYT

-155 WTGAFL
+155 WAGPFL
-161 AFVPGIVLWTN
+161 AFMPGIVLWTN

-178 PAAALGLA
+178 PAAALGVA
-186 VLYHFRRWSETAGVA
+186 VLYHFRRWSETARVT
-201 QLVLTLVL
+201 QLVLTLL
-209 AAAVVL
+209 FAAAVVL

-228 GWAVPRWR
+228 GWAALRWR
-236 EFRVDRRALWVAA
+236 EFRLNRRALWIAA

-260 AIALAPVQTTRHLPT
+260 AITLAPVQTARHLPT
-275 LALLTRSSTWTFYWT
+275 LALLTKSSTWTFYWT

-305 AGLIAGVFT
+305 AGLIAGFFT
-314 VRWRTDAAYLAIW
+314 ARWRTDAAYLAIW
-327 ITASI
+327 ITALI

-354 LAAAIGLAAA
+354 LAAAIGLAVA
-364 VPHLRARHPEWQA
+364 VPHLGARRPEWQA

-414 SDAVLYDGPYGGL
+414 RDAVLYDGQYDGL
-427 FVFYVRALDPHF
+427 FGFYVRASDPHF

-446 SKLLYQDGPGS
+446 SKLLYQDGPAS
-457 TFTPVQRSNV
+457 TFTPVQKSNV

-479 RTGCRWVAIEVTR
+479 RSGCRWVAIEVTR
-492 NPGSVGR
+492 NPGSIGR
-499 RLLRQAVARPEF
+499 RLLREAVARPEF

-522 GERRVDLYRIVSAVD
+522 GERRVDLYRSVIAVD
-537 PVTTVDLGFPSF
+537 PVAAVDLGFPSF
-549 TNRSFHNVDPITR
+549 TNREFLHIVPITR

>member
-1 MAQGVTSSRA
+1 MRDAIGMCVRSRA
-11 AGEPARPPAENAIR
+11 
-25 SAIGNCLSSRGC
+25 C
-37 QVAGVVL
+37 QVAVVAL
-44 AFLLVASVHRQ
+44 AFLTIAALHRQ
-55 NDGLWFQGDSSRHA
+55 NDGLWFQGDSPRHA

-135 VVAGMYT
+135 VMAGVYT

-155 WTGAFL
+155 WAGPFL
-161 AFVPGIVLWTN
+161 AFMPGIVLWTN

-186 VLYHFRRWSETAGVA
+186 VLYHFRRWSETARVT
-201 QLVLTLVL
+201 QLVLTLL
-209 AAAVVL
+209 FAAAVVL

-228 GWAVPRWR
+228 GWAALRWR
-236 EFRVDRRALWVAA
+236 EFRLNRRALWIAA

-260 AIALAPVQTTRHLPT
+260 AITLAPVQTARHLPT

-305 AGLIAGVFT
+305 AGLIAGFFT
-314 VRWRTDAAYLAIW
+314 ARWRTDAAYLAIW
-327 ITASI
+327 ITALI

-340 KDPRYVLLAAPAFV
+340 KDPRYVLLSAPAFV
-354 LAAAIGLAAA
+354 LAAAIGLAVA
-364 VPHLRARHPEWQA
+364 VPHLGARRPEWQA

-414 SDAVLYDGPYGGL
+414 RDAVLYDGQYDGL
-427 FVFYVRALDPHF
+427 FGFYVRASDPHF

-446 SKLLYQDGPGS
+446 SKLLYQDGPAS
-457 TFTPVQRSNV
+457 TFTPVQKSNV

-479 RTGCRWVAIEVTR
+479 RSGCRWVAIEVTR
-492 NPGSVGR
+492 NPGSIGR
-499 RLLRQAVARPEF
+499 RLLREAVARPEF
-511 ELVRSFPITGA
+511 ELIRSFPITGA
-522 GERRVDLYRIVSAVD
+522 GERRVDLYRSVIAVD
-537 PVTTVDLGFPSF
+537 PVAAVDLGFPSF
-549 TNRSFHNVDPITR
+549 TNREFLHIVPITR